1 MIEEVPLEQLK
12 IRENR
17 IRVDIGDLSNLM
29 SSMTAVGQLNPLT
42 IDEDFYVLEGT
53 RRYYSAKNLGWS
65 KIKCEIR
72 IGLSDYQKLII
83 EIDENL
89 QRKNFN
95 PAEEAKALALKKR
108 EYLKI
113 HPEYRRGG
121 DRKSDK
127 YKKAKE
133 NQNAKFA
140 LGFAKTQA
148 REIGSSER
156 TIKTKTKIG
165 EYILDKKL
173 KDKTID
179 QFSKR
184 KLSQRKVLEEIR
196 AIEQNNKSKEQLTKE
211 IAPKTQKSQKEDAI
225 KPAKAQIQTV
235 STIKPEINVEFG
247 DEEANYCKDCKRG
260 LHLRCPSC
268 KDDFV
273 SCQYYKNPYLRRI
286 NSKACENYE

>member
-1 MIEEVPLEQLK
+1 MIEEVPLEKLK

-42 IDEDFYVLEGT
+42 IDEDFYIIEGT

-127 YKKAKE
+127 YKKAKQ
-133 NQNAKFA
+133 NQNANFA

-173 KDKTID
+173 KDKTVD

-184 KLSQRKVLEEIR
+184 KLSQRKVLEEIKV
-196 AIEQNNKSKEQLTKE
+196 IEQGNKSIEE
-211 IAPKTQKSQKEDAI
+211 AI
-225 KPAKAQIQTV
+225 KPAKAQTQTV
-235 STIKPEINVEFG
+235 ATIKPEINVEFG
-247 DEEANYCKDCKRG
+247 DEEAKYCKDCKRG

-268 KDDFV
+268 KDDFI

>member
-1 MIEEVPLEQLK
+1 MIEEVPLEKIK

-29 SSMTAVGQLNPLT
+29 SSMTDVGQLNPLT
-42 IDEDFYVLEGT
+42 IDENYYIIEGT

-72 IGLSDYQKLII
+72 IGLSEYQKLII

-127 YKKAKE
+127 YKKAKR

-140 LGFAKTQA
+140 LGFAKIQA

-173 KDKTID
+173 KDKTVD

-184 KLSQRKVLEEIR
+184 KLSQRKVLEEIK
-196 AIEQNNKSKEQLTKE
+196 AIEQDNKSKEQLTKE
-211 IAPKTQKSQKEDAI
+211 IAPKTQKYQKEEAI
-225 KPAKAQIQTV
+225 KPAKAQTQTV
-235 STIKPEINVEFG
+235 PTIKPEIIVELD
-247 DEEANYCKDCKRG
+247 DEEANYCKDCKQG

-268 KDDFV
+268 KDDFI
-273 SCQYYKNPYLRRI
+273 SCQYYRNPYLRRI
-286 NSKACENYE
+286 DSKACENYE

>member
-1 MIEEVPLEQLK
+1 MIDELPLEQLK

-17 IRVDIGDLSNLM
+17 IRADIGDLSDLM
-29 SSMTAVGQLNPLT
+29 SSMTDVGQLNPLT
-42 IDEDFYVLEGT
+42 IDEDYYILEGT

-65 KIKCEIR
+65 KIKCEKR
-72 IGLSDYQKLII
+72 IGLSEYQKLII

-127 YKKAKE
+127 YKKAKQ

-173 KDKTID
+173 KDKTVD

-196 AIEQNNKSKEQLTKE
+196 AIEEDDNSKEE
-211 IAPKTQKSQKEDAI
+211 VIKS
-225 KPAKAQIQTV
+225 AKAQTQTV
-235 STIKPEINVEFG
+235 PTIKPENIVELA
-247 DEEANYCKDCKRG
+247 DEEAISCKDCKRG

-268 KDDFV
+268 KDDFI

-286 NSKACENYE
+286 TSKACENYE

>member
-42 IDEDFYVLEGT
+42 IDEDYYIIEGT

-65 KIKCEIR
+65 KIKCERR
-72 IGLSDYQKLII
+72 IGLSDYKKLII

-173 KDKTID
+173 KDKTVD

-184 KLSQRKVLEEIR
+184 KLSQRKVLEEIK
-196 AIEQNNKSKEQLTKE
+196 AIEQGIKSKEE
-211 IAPKTQKSQKEDAI
+211 AI
-225 KPAKAQIQTV
+225 KSAKAQTQTV
-235 STIKPEINVEFG
+235 PTIKSEIIVELE
-247 DEEANYCKDCKRG
+247 DEEVKNCKDCKRG
-260 LHLRCPSC
+260 LHLRCPNC
-268 KDDFV
+268 KDDFI